1 LKSETDFVFDSLMIY
16 PAENDPETDGRP
28 RRINRYSMSSG
39 IGKDT
44 DMQKFMT
51 ITEASALLDAGKITP
66 MELVELAIRNTEEYQ
81 PVVNAYITFAPDQ
94 AREDAKNIYAR
105 MQKEG
110 RWSPLTGIPFAVKDL
125 IFAKGLP
132 CTAGSKQM
140 KDFVPGEDA
149 FIVDAMKKAGAILMG
164 KTNTQE
170 WGCGPTGQQSY
181 FGPTKNPWD
190 PTRISGGSSSGS
202 AAALA
207 CGMVPAALGS
217 DAGGS
222 IRIPA
227 SLCGCVGFKP
237 SFELV
242 SSDGGFHGS
251 IHLGVNGPMANTVE
265 DAALMM
271 DVIAAPHAPVYHK
284 AVKEAAAS
292 GSLKGKRFFIPRNLF
307 MDCIHPAVLAVFED
321 AVRRLKAAGADIVDH
336 DVDWL
341 ARIPELSSAITF
353 PEIYYL
359 HKERL
364 ESDPEGYQPAI
375 KTRIEKGAAY
385 PAVKYIEALEGRK
398 QFIRYWN
405 DLMKEYDA
413 LLMPTLPIAAEPLF
427 TDFIR
432 INGKEEDHSA
442 LLVRHT
448 RASNVIGCPSISIP
462 AGFTGDAA
470 PGLPVG
476 IMLMGGIMEDEKL
489 LALSYL
495 SEQSLA

>member
-1 LKSETDFVFDSLMIY
+1 
-16 PAENDPETDGRP
+16 
-28 RRINRYSMSSG
+28 
-39 IGKDT
+39 
-44 DMQKFMT
+44 MQKFMT
-51 ITEASALLDAGKITP
+51 VTEASDLLDAGKITP
-66 MELVELAIRNTEEYQ
+66 MDLVEQAIKATEENQ
-81 PVVNAYITFAPDQ
+81 PVVNAYITFAPEQ
-94 AREDAKNIYAR
+94 AREEARKVYAR

-110 RWSPLTGIPFAVKDL
+110 RWSPLTGIPFAAKDL

-132 CTAGSKQM
+132 CTAGSRQM
-140 KDFVPGEDA
+140 KDFIPEEDA

-181 FGPTKNPWD
+181 FGPTKNPLD
-190 PTRISGGSSSGS
+190 PKRISGGSSSGS

-207 CGMVPAALGS
+207 SGMVPCALGS

-227 SLCGCVGFKP
+227 SLCGCVGYKP
-237 SFELV
+237 SFELIN
-242 SSDGGFHGS
+242 DNGGFHGS
-251 IHLGVNGPMANTVE
+251 IHLGVSGPMANTVE
-265 DAALMM
+265 DAAILM
-271 DVIAAPHAPVYHK
+271 DVIAAPHAPTYRK
-284 AVKEAAAS
+284 AVQEAAAT
-292 GSLKGKRFFIPRNLF
+292 GTLKGRRFFVPRSLF
-307 MDCIHPAVLAVFED
+307 MNCIHPAVLSVFEAAAD
-321 AVRRLKAAGADIVDH
+321 KLRAAGAEIIDL
-336 DVDWL
+336 DVEWL
-341 ARIPELSSAITF
+341 NRIPELSCAITF

-359 HKERL
+359 HKDRL

-375 KTRIEKGAAY
+375 KARIEKGAAY

-398 QFIRYWN
+398 QFIRFWN

-427 TDFIR
+427 TDLIR

-462 AGFTGDAA
+462 AGFTARAQTSCPDFGDAA

-495 SEQSLA
+495 SEQALK